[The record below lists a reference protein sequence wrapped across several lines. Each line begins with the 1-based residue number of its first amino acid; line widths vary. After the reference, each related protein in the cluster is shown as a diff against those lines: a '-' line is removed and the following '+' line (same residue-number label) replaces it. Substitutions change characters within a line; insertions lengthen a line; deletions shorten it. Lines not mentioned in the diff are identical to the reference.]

1 MVMREI
7 AKIAAKRA
15 GEASLLSLRHFV
27 CVSEG
32 LSSTHPFR
40 PHFIPGS
47 ARFRETPGQTRS
59 SERVEIRC
67 VMHSETFTYAATV
80 QWAKNHPR
88 SLPLANVGATMCD
101 TVLPSAIQPNTGPS
115 GRSAV
120 KNASSS
126 AGVISRAQSLT
137 SAKTHRPRPHRPST
151 DKPRERSIPASPS
164 PRPPRAKRRDKPRR
178 APSAKGA

>member
-7 AKIAAKRA
+7 AKIAATRA
-15 GEASLLSLRHFV
+15 GEASLLFLRHFV

-59 SERVEIRC
+59 SERVETRC

-80 QWAKNHPR
+80 T
-88 SLPLANVGATMCD
+88 VGEKPPQI
-101 TVLPSAIQPNTGPS
+101 V
-115 GRSAV
+115 
-120 KNASSS
+120 AS
-126 AGVISRAQSLT
+126 
-137 SAKTHRPRPHRPST
+137 
-151 DKPRERSIPASPS
+151 RECGHNDA
-164 PRPPRAKRRDKPRR
+164 
-178 APSAKGA
+178 

>member
-1 MVMREI
+1 MVIREI
-7 AKIAAKRA
+7 AKIAATRA
-15 GEASLLSLRHFV
+15 GEASLLFLRHFV

-59 SERVEIRC
+59 SERVETRC

-80 QWAKNHPR
+80 T
-88 SLPLANVGATMCD
+88 VGEKPPQIVASRECGHND

-126 AGVISRAQSLT
+126 AGVISRAVSHLGQN
-137 SAKTHRPRPHRPST
+137 
-151 DKPRERSIPASPS
+151 SPS
-164 PRPPRAKRRDKPRR
+164 KTSSAVHGQAPGKVDPCKPV
-178 APSAKGA
+178 SATTSSEASR

>member
-15 GEASLLSLRHFV
+15 GEASLLFLRHFV

-59 SERVEIRC
+59 SERVETRC
-67 VMHSETFTYAATV
+67 VIHSETFTYAATV
-80 QWAKNHPR
+80 TVGEKTTPDRCLSRMWAQR
-88 SLPLANVGATMCD
+88 CVTRCFRL
-101 TVLPSAIQPNTGPS
+101 
-115 GRSAV
+115 
-120 KNASSS
+120 
-126 AGVISRAQSLT
+126 GVISRAQSLT
-137 SAKTHRPRPHRPST
+137 SAKTHRPRPHRLST

-178 APSAKGA
+178 APSAKEA